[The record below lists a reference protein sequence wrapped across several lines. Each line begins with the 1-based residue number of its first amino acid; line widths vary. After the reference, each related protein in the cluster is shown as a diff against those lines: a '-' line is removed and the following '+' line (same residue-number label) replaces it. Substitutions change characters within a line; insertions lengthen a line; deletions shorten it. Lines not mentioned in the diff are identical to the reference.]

1 MNKRQHQIFNDYAKK
16 SNYKINNTKWNKM
29 KVDVV
34 IPTRSRKEIEDG
46 LLKAIKNEPQFNN
59 IIIIDVKPLS
69 KARLE
74 GCKKASTEWVAMFD
88 DDNLIPPN
96 WLQEVLNAVDSTT
109 GAVSTVSR
117 QNDADLDAYYNV
129 VSSFYRVNNLDSDPR
144 IGNVLVKRDLML
156 SFQPSRVFTG
166 EDQHLRKHIENTGYH
181 WKTLPYM
188 GVTHMRRTTINV
200 ETGIYYKRYK
210 YYSHFQILR
219 RLSARFLLGSFTP
232 LLSHRLLT
240 PFILWKDD
248 VKFLSGWLKET
259 YKSH

>member
-1 MNKRQHQIFNDYAKK
+1 MIP
-16 SNYKINNTKWNKM
+16 

-34 IPTRSRKEIEDG
+34 IPTRNPKEIEKG
-46 LLKAIKNEPQFNN
+46 LLEAVSNEDKFNR
-59 IIIIDVKPLS
+59 IIITEDKPLS

-96 WLQEVLNAVDSTT
+96 WLQSVLKVLDSTT

-117 QNDADLDAYYNV
+117 QNDVNLDAYYRL

-156 SFQPSRVFTG
+156 NFRPTAIFTG
-166 EDQHLRKHIENTGYH
+166 EDQHLRKHIENLGYT
-181 WKTLPYM
+181 WKTLPYL
-188 GVTHMRRTTINV
+188 GVIHMRRTTINV

-210 YYSHFQILR
+210 YYSSFQLLR
-219 RLSARFLLGSFTP
+219 RLGARFILGSFTP
-232 LLSHRLLT
+232 LFSHRLFT
-240 PFILWKDD
+240 PLNLWRDD
-248 VKFLSGWLKET
+248 VKFLSGWLKEST
-259 YKSH
+259 KSQ